1 MVNRERYMCVLH
13 RIYCNACGTEGELDE
28 EDVLVDRIYCRYRE
42 RYADTRQR
50 YTRRGVLRE
59 AHTERYTHIRI
70 QRDRYTK
77 RGTLREVYK

>member
-1 MVNRERYMCVLH
+1 MVNRERYVCVLH
-13 RIYCNACGTEGELDE
+13 RIYSYACGTELHV
-28 EDVLVDRIYCRYRE
+28 EDVLVEGIYCRYRE

>member
-1 MVNRERYMCVLH
+1 MVYRERYVCVVH
-13 RIYCNACGTEGELDE
+13 RIYCNACGTELHV
-28 EDVLVDRIYCRYRE
+28 EDVLVEGIYCRYRE

-77 RGTLREVYK
+77 RGTLKEVYK